1 MSTDSIWDNPEM
13 KVGGDYIKFEEV
25 GDTITGTVL
34 SVGAHRWD
42 DGSVSPQVLL
52 QTADGEEKT
61 ITAGQIRLK
70 AALAEKRPEVGDTL
84 TVKYTELEKR
94 AGGKTLKHFEVDV
107 IKGANKGF
115 ASAPI
120 SSSAPTSADDALA
133 GMDPAVLEALKAKLG
148 ATPF

>member
-1 MSTDSIWDNPEM
+1 MSTNSIWDSPEM
-13 KVGGDYIKFEEV
+13 KVGGDYIKFDNV

-42 DGSVSPQVLL
+42 DGTVSPQVLL
-52 QTADGEEKT
+52 ETADGEEKT

-70 AALAEKRPEVGDTL
+70 AALAEKRPEVGDKL
-84 TVKYTELEKR
+84 TVTYTELEKR
-94 AGGKTLKHFEVDV
+94 AGGKTLKHFDV
-107 IKGANKGF
+107 QVVKGASNGF

-120 SSSAPTSADDALA
+120 SSSAPSADDALA
-133 GMDPAVLEALKAKLG
+133 GMDPAVVEALKQKLG

>member
-1 MSTDSIWDNPEM
+1 MSIWDDPEM
-13 KVGGDYIKFEEV
+13 KVGGDYIKFETV
-25 GDTITGTVL
+25 GESITGKVL

-52 QTADGEEKT
+52 QTDDGEEKT

-70 AALAEKRPEVGDTL
+70 AALAEQRPEVGDTL
-84 TVKYTELEKR
+84 TVTYTDLEKR
-94 AGGKTLKHFEVDV
+94 AGGKTLKHFDV
-107 IKGANKGF
+107 KVTKGSGSGF

-120 SSSAPTSADDALA
+120 SSSASIADDALA
-133 GMDPAVLEALKAKLG
+133 GMDPAVVKALQDKLG

>member
-1 MSTDSIWDNPEM
+1 MTTSIWDNPEM
-13 KVGGDYIKFEEV
+13 KVGGDYIKFENV
-25 GDTITGTVL
+25 GDTITGKVL

-52 QTADGEEKT
+52 MTDDGEEKT

-70 AALAEKRPEVGDTL
+70 AALAEQRPEVGDTL
-84 TVKYTELEKR
+84 TVTYTELEKR
-94 AGGKTLKHFEVDV
+94 AGGKTLKHFEVKV
-107 IKGANKGF
+107 NKGASTGF

-120 SSSAPTSADDALA
+120 SSSSSLADDALA
-133 GMDPAVLEALKAKLG
+133 GMDPAVVKALQDKLG

>member
-1 MSTDSIWDNPEM
+1 MSIWDDPEM
-13 KVGGDYIKFEEV
+13 KVGGDYIKFENV

-52 QTADGEEKT
+52 QTEDGEEKT

-84 TVKYTELEKR
+84 TVTYTELEKR
-94 AGGKTLKHFEVDV
+94 AGGKTLKHFSVDV
-107 IKGANKGF
+107 SKGANKGF
-115 ASAPI
+115 TSAPI
-120 SSSAPTSADDALA
+120 SSSAPSSADDALA
-133 GMDPAVLEALKAKLG
+133 GMDPAVVEALKAKLG

>member
-1 MSTDSIWDNPEM
+1 MSTSIWDNPEM
-13 KVGGDYIKFEEV
+13 KVGGDYIKFDNV

-34 SVGAHRWD
+34 SVGAHKWD
-42 DGSVSPQVLL
+42 DGTVSPQVLL

-84 TVKYTELEKR
+84 TVTYTELEKR
-94 AGGKTLKHFEVDV
+94 AGGKTLKHFDV
-107 IKGANKGF
+107 KVNKGASAGF

-120 SSSAPTSADDALA
+120 SSSSSIADDALA
-133 GMDPAVLEALKAKLG
+133 GMDPAVVKALQDKLG